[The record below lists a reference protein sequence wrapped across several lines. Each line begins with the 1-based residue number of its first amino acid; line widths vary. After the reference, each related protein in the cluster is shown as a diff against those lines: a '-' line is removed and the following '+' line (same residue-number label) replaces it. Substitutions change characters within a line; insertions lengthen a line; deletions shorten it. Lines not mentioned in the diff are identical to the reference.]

1 MADIFCR
8 VHQSF
13 LELDSIPATR
23 VHGCTRK
30 AGQHR
35 KCFPAGAENCYII
48 YFKFLEAL
56 LYGCTN
62 ICHRGTSPSWQ
73 SKLYKDNLPSNKT
86 NFRKHYEPTQKFCS
100 GRSVSL
106 LSLPAAPGAF
116 LQSRCL
122 FPKACGYVLSIKK
135 AETVMVP
142 ARVSMYH
149 FKSRSNQRHVS
160 PGKRSYPLF
169 CRGQNR

>member
-62 ICHRGTSPSWQ
+62 ICHRRTSPSWQ

-100 GRSVSL
+100 GRSVSPPV
-106 LSLPAAPGAF
+106 SP
-116 LQSRCL
+116 RCL
-122 FPKACGYVLSIKK
+122 RSVPAKPLPFPKSLWVCPVNKKGGNRYGSRQGKYVS
-135 AETVMVP
+135 
-142 ARVSMYH
+142 
-149 FKSRSNQRHVS
+149 F
-160 PGKRSYPLF
+160 
-169 CRGQNR
+169 